1 MAHLILE
8 NVCKRFDDQPAV
20 EGLDLNIEPGEFVAL
35 LGPSG
40 CGKTTVL
47 RMLGGFEALSAG
59 CIRLGDKVLADELVH
74 LPPEQR
80 QMGMVFQSYAL
91 WPHMSVAENVGYPLK
106 MQKLREAQRKQRVG
120 EALEAV
126 QLSHLADRAPRDL
139 SGGQRQRVA
148 LARCLVTEPDVVLLD
163 EPLAN
168 LDRHLRASME
178 EAFRE
183 FHRRTGA
190 TLIYV
195 THDQAEAMSLASR
208 IAVMNRGR
216 LEQWSTPQA
225 LYDYP
230 RSEWVAGFIGQGGVA
245 PVQGVSAGCEV
256 GGESLSRGL
265 SMTGSGAATPVLI
278 RPQDVQVVDHGVPA
292 SVAESIYRGER
303 YELKLLLESG
313 AQLMAYHNRPLAPGQ
328 RTAIQVT
335 RGWALEAS
343 R

>member
-1 MAHLILE
+1 MANLILD
-8 NVCKRFDDQPAV
+8 NVSKHFGDQPAV
-20 EGLDLNIEPGEFVAL
+20 DRLNLSIEPGEFVAL

-40 CGKTTVL
+40 CGKTTML
-47 RMLGGFEALSAG
+47 RMLAGFENITGGS
-59 CIRLGDKVLADELVH
+59 IHLGDQLLAGDGVH

-80 QMGMVFQSYAL
+80 RMGMVFQSYAL
-91 WPHMSVAENVGYPLK
+91 WPHMSVAQNVGYPLK
-106 MQKLREAQRKQRVG
+106 MQKLAESERKRRIG

-126 QLSHLADRAPRDL
+126 QLTHLAARAPKDL

-190 TLIYV
+190 TMIYV

-208 IAVMNRGR
+208 IAVMNAGR
-216 LEQWSTPQA
+216 LEQWSTPQQ
-225 LYDYP
+225 LYTYP
-230 RSEWVAGFIGQGGVA
+230 RSEWVARFIGQGGVA
-245 PVQGVSAGCEV
+245 PVQGVSAGMEV
-256 GGESLSRGL
+256 GEEALLKGL
-265 SMTGSGAATPVLI
+265 TSGAGAATPVLI
-278 RPQDVQVVDHGVPA
+278 RPQDVRVSERGIAVD
-292 SVAESIYRGER
+292 VAESIYRGER
-303 YELKLLLESG
+303 YELKLRLDSG
-313 AQLMAYHNRPLAPGQ
+313 AELMAYHHQPLRAGQ
-328 RTAIQVT
+328 RTAVQIS
-335 RGWALEAS
+335 RGWALESA